1 MKFMYSFF
9 VNGNIEIYRDKKS
22 IEFIEYKMIVT
33 IAGVKLIYTRTN
45 GLSSNVIQYEDK
57 TTLETEDE
65 INNAITRALKEMFT
79 SINLNM
85 ITHITS
91 GESIEIL
98 EYNNK
103 SELDDKIHKYKCIKT
118 ISIEYKYDSLPT
130 EYVEMTINTYG
141 DDKHEVIDV
150 ADTIM

>member
-22 IEFIEYKMIVT
+22 IEFITFNMIVT
-33 IAGVKLIYTRTN
+33 IGGLNLIYTRTN
-45 GLSSNVIQYEDK
+45 GLSSNVIQHEDK
-57 TTLETEDE
+57 TTLETEDD
-65 INNAITRALKEMFT
+65 INNAITRALNEMFT
-79 SINLNM
+79 SIHLNSVKHM
-85 ITHITS
+85 TS

-118 ISIEYKYDSLPT
+118 ISIEYQYDSLPT

-150 ADTIM
+150 VDTIM